1 MFHVT
6 RIIMTTATT
15 IIYSSTCVLCLL
27 LVISREKYLEIESI
41 VGRVIFV
48 GLVLAP
54 ILEVNI
60 NWLHDWLLSH
70 NRPIGIIF
78 AFLSVVDIKLS
89 FWVISR
95 IS

>member
-48 GLVLAP
+48 CLVLAP
-54 ILEVNI
+54 VLEVNI
-60 NWLHDWLLSH
+60 NWIHDWLISYNWIVGPVLVLLS
-70 NRPIGIIF
+70 IIDLKLF
-78 AFLSVVDIKLS
+78 FFLIRS
-89 FWVISR
+89 
-95 IS
+95 